1 MSLFPCY
8 RLAGT
13 VAGLEDAAS
22 DKMGKKNPYPL
33 RADTV
38 EEGVRCQ
45 QKHCRNTRQLRI
57 RAMEKNST

>member
-45 QKHCRNTRQLRI
+45 AKTVQKYSS
-57 RAMEKNST
+57 AEDKGYGEK

>member
-1 MSLFPCY
+1 M
-8 RLAGT
+8 AGT

-45 QKHCRNTRQLRI
+45 AKTLQKYSS
-57 RAMEKNST
+57 AEDKGYGEK